1 MKTCCHGYLQ
11 TMAKYWLGY
20 QGTGLG

>member
-11 TMAKYWLGY
+11 TMAEYWLGY